1 MKSRFL
7 LSAAAAALAIVL
19 PAVASAA
26 TGVNFI
32 IDGNTISGRYGF
44 TNAAT
49 AGEKITAFGF
59 DLSTIPGGPQNR
71 KFFFDTSEGPFR
83 PYGGTNTITGLASV
97 PKVPDNAQA
106 FQLAFNDFDV
116 GETFQF
122 LVDID
127 RTGNPTTYGN
137 ELIGATVWFMFDN
150 KTRVEGALYAVAGN
164 PDASQFVTERVISA
178 VPEPATWAM
187 MISGFGLAGSMIR
200 RQRLNAV
207 AA

>member
-26 TGVNFI
+26 TGVSFI
-32 IDGNTISGRYGF
+32 IDGNTLNGRYGF

-71 KFFFDTSEGPFR
+71 KYFFDSSERRFAPF
-83 PYGGTNTITGLASV
+83 GGSDITTGLTSIPV
-97 PKVPDNAQA
+97 VPDNSQA
-106 FQLAFNDFDV
+106 FQIAFNDFDV

-122 LVDID
+122 LIDID
-127 RTGNPTTYGN
+127 SSRSTTTFGND
-137 ELIGATVWFMFDN
+137 LIGATVWFMFDN
-150 KTRVEGALYAVAGN
+150 NTRVEGALYAVDGN
-164 PDASQFVTERVISA
+164 PRASQFVTERVISA
-178 VPEPATWAM
+178 VPEPAT
-187 MISGFGLAGSMIR
+187 SL
-200 RQRLNAV
+200 
-207 AA
+207 